1 MHSHSAM
8 DRKAD
13 GNRFA
18 PFARRKKTP
27 SGVVGLFDREIQV
40 QHLLIKIQENKI
52 KKFTQKI
59 ISNSKLW
66 ILNSF
71 GTDYYWNTHYATS

>member
-27 SGVVGLFDREIQV
+27 SGVVGLIDREIQV

-59 ISNSKLW
+59 ISNSKL
-66 ILNSF
+66 
-71 GTDYYWNTHYATS
+71 